1 MSRNRA
7 RKKQPV
13 QLVRTGQ
20 RQEHEH
26 APYQRG
32 YRAGEPEYPP
42 PGLIPLDDEIR
53 PILEANARTRQSR
66 AERARNGMRS
76 ISQAWDDTEA
86 LGITADMRR
95 SGPGM
100 LSDQDRKD
108 TLYKAYLNSV
118 WISACVDVISKR
130 ITSGGYTIEYCGAN
144 ETPTPEEEAQKEQ
157 LQAFIEFTNDD
168 EDFLQLV
175 RTIVADILIY
185 GECFVEIVK
194 QNGIP
199 YSLHK
204 IDCITMNYTLDPH
217 GNIVKFIQNL
227 YHSTETIEFA
237 PDEVMRFWLPSPNAN
252 KIALSPIERIMGS
265 IDADVHMSDW
275 VRSFFRKGARP
286 NFWIKFDGPKEE
298 ADRFVAWL
306 RENYTGM
313 ANAHVPL
320 ILYDGAELYEIGK
333 GSVDIDF
340 LKGRELMCKEILAGY
355 QVPPAL
361 VGLIESGNIGGG
373 TGESQEKSFL
383 RNSCDPM
390 RAMVM
395 GQVNYR
401 IVQKGFGITC
411 WRIGTRYADY
421 REEGS
426 VSIIRDRDIRNGSL
440 NINEVRRDMNRPQI
454 DGGDVNVIVTTREIQ
469 PLDRLDDLSEEQAA
483 QAQATTAHVQ
493 AQATLAQAQ
502 ADKLKEPPPEP
513 TPPPVPAPVPPA
525 GPTPDDQAA
534 SQERAEL
541 THSIDALIERLDT
554 KQRSE
559 DVQAEAEAMLID
571 LLNRY
576 RQSLPEH
583 VRETTETRPEP
594 DTEQALSRISTVL
607 EGVDEQMRELRAQ
620 LPRKR
625 SRKKSTDASP
635 EESPMVSQQ
644 GTCTCETC
652 RSRHGQHIADGQMPP
667 YHEGCDCQAVPQ
679 GTEHPPQQA
688 HEASAPQQH
697 TGVMV
702 AFMLDLETAEQ
713 LAIPG
718 GEPVNDLHVTLA
730 YLGDSS
736 KVTLNYGVIKDA
748 LARFAAQSSPLQG
761 HTGGLGRFTPSDS
774 SDGKS
779 PVIALINVPGLQA
792 WRTKLVQCLEDVAV
806 NIAKDFDYTAHC
818 TLAYIDADAPMPLET
833 IPELPL
839 TFNALCLAVGDERFS
854 YPFGGDPNVTQSQ
867 QNAEA
872 LPHDESRSEPAPA
885 RISDD
890 TSREATPDP
899 AHDAQDGG
907 DQRTVIVDELA
918 RWRERALE
926 DVLAW
931 QERDPER
938 EELSVASS
946 LRGFTTTVIP
956 EQTHQWISSRL
967 AGCENAED
975 VHQIFEQASAQGL
988 SLEEH
993 AYPHDKIV
1001 LQQHIHE
1008 VFNNVAERGHKA
1020 LSEESE

>member
-7 RKKQPV
+7 RKKQPI

-130 ITSGGYTIEYCGAN
+130 ITSGGYTIEYCGPN
-144 ETPTPEEEAQKEQ
+144 ETPTPEEEAQKAQ

-286 NFWIKFDGPKEE
+286 NFWVKFDGPKEE

-383 RNSCDPM
+383 HNACDPVK
-390 RAMVM
+390 AMVM
-395 GQVNYR
+395 GQVNYH
-401 IVQKGFGITC
+401 IVKKGFNCTC
-411 WRIGTRYADY
+411 WRIDTHYADF
-421 REEGS
+421 RMEETVS
-426 VSIIRDRDIRNGSL
+426 VIRDRDIRNGSL
-440 NINEVRRDMNRPQI
+440 NINEVRRDMGRPSV
-454 DGGDVNVIVTTREIQ
+454 DGGDNNVVVTTREITAVS
-469 PLDRLDDLSEEQAA
+469 RLDELEDEQRQTAA
-483 QAQATTAHVQ
+483 ATTAHVQ

-513 TPPPVPAPVPPA
+513 PA
-525 GPTPDDQAA
+525 GPTPDEQQAQ
-534 SQERAEL
+534 QERAEL

-559 DVQAEAEAMLID
+559 DVREEAESMLID
-571 LLNRY
+571 LLARY
-576 RQSLPEH
+576 RQTLPEH

-594 DTEQALSRISTVL
+594 DTEQTLSRISTVL

-625 SRKKSTDASP
+625 SRKKSVESVI
-635 EESPMVSQQ
+635 EETPMVSQQ
-644 GTCTCETC
+644 GTCDCETC
-652 RSRHGQHIADGQMPP
+652 RARHGQQIADGQMPP
-667 YHEGCDCQAVPQ
+667 YHDGCDCKAVPQ
-679 GTEHPPQQA
+679 GTEQPPQQT
-688 HEASAPQQH
+688 HEASTPQQH
-697 TGVMV
+697 TGMMV
-702 AFMLDLETAEQ
+702 AFMLDPETAQ
-713 LAIPG
+713 QIALAD
-718 GEPVNDLHVTLA
+718 GEPAEDLHITLA
-730 YLGDSS
+730 FMGNTDDFQGDIEHL
-736 KVTLNYGVIKDA
+736 KATLAD
-748 LARFAAQSSPLQG
+748 FAANEHPLQG
-761 HTGGLGRFTPSDS
+761 KVAGTGQFIPSAS
-774 SDGKS
+774 SDGKVPFYAS
-779 PVIALINVPGLQA
+779 VDIPGLTEL
-792 WRTKLVQCLEDVAV
+792 RTALVSHLEDAGYA
-806 NIAKDFDYTAHC
+806 IDKTHGYTPHI
-818 TLAYIDADAPMPLET
+818 TLAY
-833 IPELPL
+833 
-839 TFNALCLAVGDERFS
+839 
-854 YPFGGDPNVTQSQ
+854 
-867 QNAEA
+867 
-872 LPHDESRSEPAPA
+872 
-885 RISDD
+885 
-890 TSREATPDP
+890 
-899 AHDAQDGG
+899 
-907 DQRTVIVDELA
+907 
-918 RWRERALE
+918 
-926 DVLAW
+926 
-931 QERDPER
+931 
-938 EELSVASS
+938 
-946 LRGFTTTVIP
+946 
-956 EQTHQWISSRL
+956 
-967 AGCENAED
+967 
-975 VHQIFEQASAQGL
+975 
-988 SLEEH
+988 
-993 AYPHDKIV
+993 K
-1001 LQQHIHE
+1001 
-1008 VFNNVAERGHKA
+1008 
-1020 LSEESE
+1020 